1 MMVGPFEDGP
11 KATATECGDFVI
23 FVVATSESIFAGAIK
38 VMLIWHLF
46 AEAVFCGILETFQ
59 NAIVAPAVKVN
70 TLVPSD
76 FGGRPQAG
84 QGQVE
89 RNVGRELS
97 PDIGRLGRRSCAEC
111 CRYRLRSRRT
121 ARSSQIVRD
130 HCKTLQSPYWFV
142 VPPFPNF
149 RLRNKP

>member
-11 KATATECGDFVI
+11 KPTATDCGDFVI

-46 AEAVFCGILETFQ
+46 AEAVFCGILEAFQ

-76 FGGRPQAG
+76 FGGAPKQAKA
-84 QGQVE
+84 
-89 RNVGRELS
+89 ELS
-97 PDIGRLGRRSCAEC
+97 VMLGASCLLTLAGWVDDH
-111 CRYRLRSRRT
+111 
-121 ARSSQIVRD
+121 VRD
-130 HCKTLQSPYWFV
+130 AAVTGSVHG
-142 VPPFPNF
+142 VPHG
-149 RLRNKP
+149 LLK